1 MCLLFCPQNDSSD
14 SESLVLDVI
23 LGLSLY
29 KPQGLGGSIQVTLQS
44 TGQLNYCSHNG
55 QVVCSQNMGGISPD
69 MH

>member
-29 KPQGLGGSIQVTLQS
+29 KPQGLGGGVHPSDS
-44 TGQLNYCSHNG
+44 TVHR
-55 QVVCSQNMGGISPD
+55 VVGLLST
-69 MH
+69 